1 MSGTTDA
8 GTDTDKGVTDAQDTT
23 EFTHTKDGLLASMAE
38 VFLAGI
44 GDLSA
49 PAAPAQDPA
58 VAVQG
63 SLDASGWVSLDH
75 LTERVRGGH
84 GLLSPAPQL
93 GQVRYYHDQIY
104 DAADTLIGTVAGRL
118 EIVHRRLADGHMFA
132 VRTEDVQL
140 LGHTL
145 RFTGLND
152 ITAEF
157 AGAWVSVP
165 GVGLTGEYLGRSA
178 IRAIHMTPTP
188 LVSDV
193 RIVMA
198 R

>member
-1 MSGTTDA
+1 MSE
-8 GTDTDKGVTDAQDTT
+8 TT
-23 EFTHTKDGLLASMAE
+23 EENHATDGLLASMAK
-38 VFLAGI
+38 VFLDGV
-44 GDLSA
+44 GDLGA
-49 PAAPAQDPA
+49 PAAAPGQP
-58 VAVQG
+58 G
-63 SLDASGWVSLDH
+63 SEALGDLDARGWADLDH

-84 GLLSPAPQL
+84 GLLSPQPRL

-104 DAADTLIGTVAGRL
+104 DASGTLIGAVAGRL
-118 EIVHRRLADGHMFA
+118 EIVHRRPADGHMFA
-132 VRTEDVQL
+132 VRTEDVRL